1 MELSPAA
8 SRGEKT
14 RTQRAPPWEGGEI
27 TLSPRREAGGGVA
40 DAAAEPSSDQASRP
54 AVEACVFRTGTAL
67 SMSLSCSRLSLARA
81 SRFEIARALLRTEAW
96 GGGTLKQVKLGV
108 LEYRHPH
115 HDFVLLTHGVKTR
128 GPRVPVE

>member
-67 SMSLSCSRLSLARA
+67 SMSLSCSRSLA
-81 SRFEIARALLRTEAW
+81 LRV
-96 GGGTLKQVKLGV
+96 LKLRV
-108 LEYRHPH
+108 LCSA
-115 HDFVLLTHGVKTR
+115 
-128 GPRVPVE
+128 PRPVPVHSLVP